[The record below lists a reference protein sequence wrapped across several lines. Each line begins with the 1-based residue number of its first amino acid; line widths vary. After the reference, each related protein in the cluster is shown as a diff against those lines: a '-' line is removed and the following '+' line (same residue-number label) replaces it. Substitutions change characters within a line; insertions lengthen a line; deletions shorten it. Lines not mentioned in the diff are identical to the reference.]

1 MKLKE
6 FMSFQVCVKNSFS
19 LNYVITIIQNILSV
33 IDNVKDR
40 HCFFNGIMNMF
51 KELILDLHEFGE
63 QGENYQEFLPDTK

>member
-1 MKLKE
+1 M
-6 FMSFQVCVKNSFS
+6 KNSFS

-51 KELILDLHEFGE
+51 KELILDLHEFGD
-63 QGENYQEFLPDTK
+63 QGEYHLK